1 MSASLS
7 PLPYWT
13 SSILFRNYLN
23 SSGVIIAV
31 LALLSFHRSPHLGTS
46 QFVRTPIMSNITVAS
61 LHPYYPL
68 GVVIPG
74 YVAPSMSTLE
84 ILTKFTLTCLC
95 ILVPTGAYVYT
106 RRRPVSRPNAIAAL
120 WFVLCGF
127 IHLGLEG
134 MHVSLVLPRFQAF
147 VTDR

>member
-1 MSASLS
+1 
-7 PLPYWT
+7 
-13 SSILFRNYLN
+13 
-23 SSGVIIAV
+23 
-31 LALLSFHRSPHLGTS
+31 
-46 QFVRTPIMSNITVAS
+46 MSNGTADL

-84 ILTKFTLTCLC
+84 ILTKFTLTCLS
-95 ILVPTGAYVYT
+95 ILVPTGIYVYT
-106 RRRPVSRPNAIAAL
+106 RKSPVSRPDAVAAL

-134 MHVSLVLPRFQAF
+134 MHMLPR
-147 VTDR
+147 TLSL